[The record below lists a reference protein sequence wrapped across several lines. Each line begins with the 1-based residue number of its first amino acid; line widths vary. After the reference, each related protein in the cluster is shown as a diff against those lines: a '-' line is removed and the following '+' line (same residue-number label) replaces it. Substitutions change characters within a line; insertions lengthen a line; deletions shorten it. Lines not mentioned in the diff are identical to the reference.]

1 MTTGPG
7 GAEIQC
13 PDCGGEGKIEI
24 GERRVTR
31 EMALDAGDPSM
42 EGARMG
48 MEYGTCRLC
57 DGWGVIEDPGPGP
70 SEAKEER

>member
-1 MTTGPG
+1 MTTGAG
-7 GAEIQC
+7 GGEIQC
-13 PDCGGEGKIEI
+13 PDCWGEGKIEI

-48 MEYGTCRLC
+48 MEYETCRLC
-57 DGWGVIEDPGPGP
+57 YGTGVIEDPAPTP
-70 SEAKEER
+70 KEKKP